1 MATYQPLA
9 GPFDALSI
17 LGMSGN
23 PTKAVIKSVFRKL
36 ALEMHPDRGV
46 TSHEEFA
53 KINDA
58 YREALDH
65 AEKGTAPVCPSR
77 QKVGRPVVKTSEK
90 DFSDAALRACRRALD
105 EAQNAGGRQFA
116 TKLVQRGSVLTFV
129 VPGNATIGFN
139 QIALPVE
146 DAAGTSIPTAIVLE
160 CWSGDIS
167 DGVYDVPA
175 DICAKTFPDARG
187 AKIQFGEVTRH

>member
-1 MATYQPLA
+1 MTTYQPLA

-23 PTKAVIKSVFRKL
+23 PTKAEIKRVFRKL

-65 AEKGTAPVCPSR
+65 AEKGAAPVCPSR
-77 QKVGRPVVKTSEK
+77 Q
-90 DFSDAALRACRRALD
+90 
-105 EAQNAGGRQFA
+105 
-116 TKLVQRGSVLTFV
+116 
-129 VPGNATIGFN
+129 
-139 QIALPVE
+139 
-146 DAAGTSIPTAIVLE
+146 
-160 CWSGDIS
+160 
-167 DGVYDVPA
+167 
-175 DICAKTFPDARG
+175 
-187 AKIQFGEVTRH
+187 